1 MGAHTSFFV
10 AELDWERVMPGTEA
24 EMIKGRLRAQPEL
37 LHSDPELLADLGLR
51 VDSANIVDFGP
62 KALAKAKAA
71 GSAEADARRELES
84 LAKANF
90 TAQAHTHGAVLDLL
104 EARNPSDLG
113 RRMDEL
119 STLRF
124 GLVGAVTALEEP
136 GRVPA
141 GWTVLQ
147 PGGVDALMNGG
158 RLARL
163 GQLKS
168 AFPLFGDRAPVVRSV
183 ALARIGPWTPQRSG
197 LIAFGSPD
205 PDGFTPQMGSELVGF
220 LARVAER
227 LVERWQIL

>member
-1 MGAHTSFFV
+1 MS
-10 AELDWERVMPGTEA
+10 GTEA
-24 EMIKGRLRAQPEL
+24 EMIKGWLREQPEL
-37 LHSDPELLADLGLR
+37 LHSDPELLSDLGLR
-51 VDSANIVDFGP
+51 VDSANVVDFGP
-62 KALAKAKAA
+62 KALAKAKAH
-71 GSAEADARRELES
+71 GSAEASARRELES

-141 GWTVLQ
+141 GWMVLQ
-147 PGGVDALMNGG
+147 PGGVDSLMNG
-158 RLARL
+158 RRMARL

-183 ALARIGPWTPQRSG
+183 ALARIAPWNPQRSG

-205 PDGFTPQMGSELVGF
+205 PDGFHPQMGSELVGF